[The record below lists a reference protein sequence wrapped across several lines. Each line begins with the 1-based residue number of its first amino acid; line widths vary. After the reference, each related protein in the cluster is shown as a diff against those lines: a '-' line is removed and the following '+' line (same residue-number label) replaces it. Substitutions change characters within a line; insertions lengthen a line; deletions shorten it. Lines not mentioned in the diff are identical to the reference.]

1 MTRLAGMHHLRV
13 WYLHA
18 DVDAPRGQVAARASS
33 ERLRMFEANVAKM
46 RRKTRM
52 RAFPKL
58 TERVDG
64 EWSGVCRYEGAYR
77 DEVLTSLIVLK
88 GDDLGD
94 DRGGD
99 RSADDVAAGHRRRDA
114 RPDRAAVVAALADVH
129 RTRRDDLAQ
138 ARRRIW
144 EARTAAPLHVL
155 QGDGL
160 GRVRPRSAARRAVHT
175 TRNVEPSRSTR

>member
-1 MTRLAGMHHLRV
+1 
-13 WYLHA
+13 
-18 DVDAPRGQVAARASS
+18 
-33 ERLRMFEANVAKM
+33 MFEANVAKM

-52 RAFPKL
+52 RAFSKL

-64 EWSGVCRYEGAYR
+64 EWSGVCRYEGANR

-144 EARTAAPLHVL
+144 EARGPQRHFTHSKVMPLVVF
-155 QGDGL
+155 D
-160 GRVRPRSAARRAVHT
+160 RAV
-175 TRNVEPSRSTR
+175 RLAEQYIRRGNVEPSRSTR